1 MAKKRE
7 TIPITKMTKKMSNS
21 AQIEKRAFNVE
32 SRVENESRLVYG
44 YAALYD
50 NTTRIMDWYD
60 EEIAQGAF
68 DSAQMDDVRA
78 LFNHDPNLLL
88 ARTKSGTLSLS
99 VDERGLKY
107 EFEAPNTSAGNDLL
121 EMLRRGDVSQSSF
134 AFTIAGEEWIEEKGM
149 KPKRR
154 ITKVERLYDV
164 SPVTYPAYPDTT
176 AAKRSFDHWK
186 EKHAPEPQNDLAKK
200 IEQEQAELR
209 VSLAFY
215 QSKF

>member
-1 MAKKRE
+1 
-7 TIPITKMTKKMSNS
+7 MSNS

-134 AFTIAGEEWIEEKGM
+134 AFTIAAEEWIEEKGM

-176 AAKRSFDHWK
+176 AAKRSFEHWK
-186 EKHAPEPQNDLAKK
+186 EEQPPEPQNDLAKK
-200 IEQEQAELR
+200 IEQEQTELR